1 MVSTTELVEFE
12 NPYSNGPTSKT
23 TSEQSVGMNMNF
35 EGTLQSLVN
44 VQKQF
49 SDMNKTIKQKDEEI
63 RQLKEENDKLKKEL
77 KSAKSPDHLLNGRN
91 NGHKID
97 ELKRA
102 VGKTIEDVLSEHS
115 SRSNIPRSYIS
126 PQTAQTTSATILP
139 VSVHA
144 SIADASTNDSKP
156 ITSTIP
162 DESTVLASSHMN
174 PSSNNNQD
182 TNFDHITRPSDQDVI
197 IQATEGQRQQRFFAQ
212 TTTNNTNEQLR
223 DLFDSNDVEDIRY
236 MTTKQFAHVDL
247 KSEQALKSALLLH
260 GQTKNELQ
268 ENGQRPQ
275 HQNKNLF
282 RHNYKGHHQNHNN
295 NSQFMSNSPDNNPY
309 PESDLQNVSTFAQKQ
324 EHKQNGEM

>member
-144 SIADASTNDSKP
+144 SIADVNNQLASTNDSKP

-182 TNFDHITRPSDQDVI
+182 TNFDHINQYTIFVSWPG
-197 IQATEGQRQQRFFAQ
+197 TM
-212 TTTNNTNEQLR
+212 TPEQLR

-268 ENGQRPQ
+268 GALRVECGKPQNGQRPQ